1 MGDRSRSRS
10 QPRDVASAAKAGNSE
25 QEIVAVAIKQLPPD
39 IRERLEKLFEEGL
52 LKEGDLDLRAIT
64 VFASLNENLQSRV
77 LNHMETERIY
87 VANAR
92 SKSGFLIA
100 TCDKAKTGCLDARGL
115 GAIDP
120 WRTAL
125 VAMATPKQKLIDL
138 KSEQDW
144 LDAKGDS
151 PIKINVDV
159 SVVESELGMSNVTV
173 ELPLTETCAAVKAK
187 LVAMGVRS
195 IPANRMK
202 LHTEPVGFLKERF
215 TFAFY
220 NLQNGVTLVLSQ
232 RKRAGSRFRRDHTVM
247 PKRPKP
253 PPAEKKPEP
262 QPAPGKAAA
271 ALPDLPKLPN
281 LPSMPGMTAPGMA
294 TAKMPGMPGMPGMP
308 MSMPGGMPGMGIP
321 GMPSLPNL
329 PGLTVPGAMPGKAQ
343 GMPMG
348 GPTGPGMPGGYPKMG
363 MPQMPGMP
371 MGMPGMGMPGMGPGG
386 PGGMPMGCG
395 AAAKGMPMGPGG
407 AASQLPKCF
416 GLFGELDRLAVRKDK
431 FTFAAAIKACE
442 RAAQWPFVLCPSE
455 QSKRRDMRSRSL
467 ARDEVIYNT
476 SISSAREPWLRR
488 DTVSHN
494 AAISC
499 CERGSEWQHAAE
511 LFEDMAGQQVARSTI
526 FSSMI
531 SAEKGKQ
538 WQLAL
543 GTEQMHHFSVGQDVI
558 VWNAAISACEKC
570 SQWQHAHRSSSGTL
584 ATSYLGVC
592 IAPAKG

>member
-1 MGDRSRSRS
+1 MGQNPNIVPPVSIPIPTKTGSRKGGEFTQSHQHEANIYAKCGFTTWLWLQKPGT
-10 QPRDVASAAKAGNSE
+10 QPKKTDFPHRTVPNSHP
-25 QEIVAVAIKQLPPD
+25 QPDGFDHPP
-39 IRERLEKLFEEGL
+39 G
-52 LKEGDLDLRAIT
+52 
-64 VFASLNENLQSRV
+64 
-77 LNHMETERIY
+77 
-87 VANAR
+87 
-92 SKSGFLIA
+92 
-100 TCDKAKTGCLDARGL
+100 DKAKTGCLDARGL

-407 AASQLPKCF
+407 AMPK
-416 GLFGELDRLAVRKDK
+416 
-431 FTFAAAIKACE
+431 
-442 RAAQWPFVLCPSE
+442 
-455 QSKRRDMRSRSL
+455 
-467 ARDEVIYNT
+467 
-476 SISSAREPWLRR
+476 
-488 DTVSHN
+488 
-494 AAISC
+494 
-499 CERGSEWQHAAE
+499 
-511 LFEDMAGQQVARSTI
+511 
-526 FSSMI
+526 
-531 SAEKGKQ
+531 
-538 WQLAL
+538 
-543 GTEQMHHFSVGQDVI
+543 
-558 VWNAAISACEKC
+558 
-570 SQWQHAHRSSSGTL
+570 
-584 ATSYLGVC
+584 
-592 IAPAKG
+592 APM